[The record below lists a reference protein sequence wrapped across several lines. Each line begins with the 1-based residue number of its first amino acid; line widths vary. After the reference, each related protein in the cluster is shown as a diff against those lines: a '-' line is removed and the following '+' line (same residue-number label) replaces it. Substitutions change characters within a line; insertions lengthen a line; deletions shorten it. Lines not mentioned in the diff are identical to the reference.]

1 MTKFEINMEIN
12 RAFNKI
18 MLSTVKTKQDMINY
32 VNYVFEKLKKG
43 A

>member
-12 RAFNKI
+12 RTFNKI